1 MRKSQRHG
9 EAPARTEHGRGPTEG
24 AARRQTRARPR
35 EARGRGLEGGEPRRG
50 SDVGSIWQFIKKS
63 INRAG
68 AQECAEVRD
77 GQSSNTRVS
86 GRNRKLPLRYLIVL
100 TTGTLCRRLRAHHE
114 RGPGPNL
121 VLKGYFQQP
130 LDRGTVFI
138 PVLNGKAKTLEHWCN
153 SPRLTH

>member
-1 MRKSQRHG
+1 MRSPSSMERRMRKSQGHG
-9 EAPARTEHGRGPTEG
+9 EAPARTEHGRGPTKG

-121 VLKGYFQQP
+121 VLKGYFSNP
-130 LDRGTVFI
+130 LTEVPFS
-138 PVLNGKAKTLEHWCN
+138 
-153 SPRLTH
+153 SPC